1 MDSIEE
7 LRSII
12 AASLGEVEVDTL
24 LAGGMVADVFAG
36 KIEKR
41 DVAVHNGR
49 IVGFGNYSAKE
60 VIDLEGNL
68 IVPGFIDGHVHIE
81 SSMVTP
87 PEYARAVLGLGTTS
101 IVCDPHEIA
110 NVMGK
115 EGIRYIL
122 DTSRNIFLNVYVM
135 LPSCVPATAMES
147 SGAVLRATDLLEFRG
162 EERVRGLA
170 ELMNYPGLIAGDEE
184 VLEKVSAFSDMIID
198 GHAPLLSG
206 KELSA
211 YSIFAHSDHECTTE
225 EEAREKLAKG
235 MRIMIREGT
244 GAKNFDELIK
254 IVTPANSRRFFFVS
268 DDRNPLDLLGEGHIK
283 QMVTRAINAGLDP
296 VIAIQM
302 ATLNTAEYFNLK
314 DIGAI
319 APGFIAD
326 MVVLDVLDDCSHL
339 MTLKDGV
346 VVAKDGKVVVDIPV
360 FRNDRGKATINI
372 KMDGLSEKLK
382 ISGSGTARVIKVL
395 EDQIVTEEIREEV
408 DPESGLPIGD
418 DILKIAVCERHTGSG
433 NVGLGFIKG
442 FGIKSGAIASSVAH
456 DSHNIVVVGSDDS
469 DMIAAIREIERVG
482 GGQTVVK
489 DGSVLATLALPIAG
503 LISDKPLEEVRIR
516 LLELREAAKELGCG
530 LKDPFMT
537 LSFMALP
544 VIPSLK
550 VTDKGLFDVLNFEF
564 VELFV

>member
-433 NVGLGFIKG
+433 NVGLGLIKG

>member
-326 MVVLDVLDDCSHL
+326 MVVLDVLDDCSPL

-433 NVGLGFIKG
+433 NVGLGLIKG